1 MDVVSLWADAA
12 LTITA
17 SSWIFT
23 ASIIVFGIIDT
34 LIGVTL
40 LVGREELPEQFKT
53 FAVVNLIIGV
63 FELTFFMSPIVLV
76 LLPVVTI
83 LIALI
88 FFIKPEV
95 LEIV

>member
-23 ASIIVFGIIDT
+23 ASIIVFGIIDI
-34 LIGVTL
+34 LIGVIL
-40 LVGREELPEQFKT
+40 LAGRDELPEQFKT
-53 FAVVNLIIGV
+53 FAVVNLIMGV
-63 FELTFFMSPIVLV
+63 FEVTFFMSPIVLV

-88 FFIKPEV
+88 FFRKPEM